1 MMMKVKIRK
10 RRRKR
15 KRKMRRKKMKGK
27 KKRLTRKSPM
37 EQVLKRMWESRVLT
51 YQEDKSKE

>member
-1 MMMKVKIRK
+1 
-10 RRRKR
+10 
-15 KRKMRRKKMKGK
+15 MKGK
-27 KKRLTRKSPM
+27 KKRLARKNPM